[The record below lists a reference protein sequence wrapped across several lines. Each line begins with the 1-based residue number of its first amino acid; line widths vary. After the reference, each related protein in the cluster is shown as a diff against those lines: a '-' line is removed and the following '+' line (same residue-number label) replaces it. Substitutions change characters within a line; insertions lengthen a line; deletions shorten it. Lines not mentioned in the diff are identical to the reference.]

1 MSVTMNAGRS
11 GTKKSVLVAYR
22 RPALGPGGVNNLK
35 IPPRSKFGLRLLNIQ
50 SGRVSIPLLPFF
62 PPHNRDGDIIPVNPR
77 IRSGNAQ
84 HSPQLVIVRPTQR
97 VPDQVSAGIIVN
109 ESPSAFCEFSSVGLA
124 FYRHGTRGRRNE
136 LGELGFRYRALEARE
151 VASDQGD
158 HVLGGEL
165 VPETY
170 SSNESVKR
178 SVWWKVET
186 VMKSTNRQ

>member
-1 MSVTMNAGRS
+1 MEKVCSSAASQPVKNQ
-11 GTKKSVLVAYR
+11 
-22 RPALGPGGVNNLK
+22 GGITLFK
-35 IPPRSKFGLRLLNIQ
+35 INIPLRSKFGLRLRYIQ
-50 SGRVSIPLLPFF
+50 SRRIDFSLLPFF

-84 HSPQLVIVRPTQR
+84 HFPQLVIVRPTQR

-109 ESPSAFCEFSSVGLA
+109 ESPSAFREFSSIGFA
-124 FYRHGTRGRRNE
+124 FYRRGTRGRGNE
-136 LGELGFRYRALEARE
+136 FRELGFRYRALEAGE